1 MNSHKRQ
8 LSIDTD
14 FSMPSGITSTVTTT
28 THITIT
34 SEESLI
40 SSIHSSKS
48 SEVDQSVK
56 EIHMQSNKMANT
68 NQGRFEALHAI
79 KSELEILKLKK
90 DMKILK
96 NSVKQLEN
104 LVIKEKLPSTQHFD
118 TLVNSSSVATHKLLL
133 LKDKLKEAK
142 KKNKEMKIQRDFVK
156 SENSKLKTILI
167 GKPPLPSQNGSNC
180 SIF

>member
-40 SSIHSSKS
+40 SSIHSSNS
-48 SEVDQSVK
+48 SEVDQSIK
-56 EIHMQSNKMANT
+56 EMYIQNNKMANT
-68 NQGRFEALHAI
+68 NQGRFEAYHAM
-79 KSELEILKLKK
+79 KNELEILKLKK

-96 NSVKQLEN
+96 NSVQQLEN
-104 LVIKEKLPSTQHFD
+104 LFNKDKFPNNFD
-118 TLVNSSSVATHKLLL
+118 TLVNCSSVASHKLLL

-156 SENSKLKTILI
+156 CENSKLKTILI
-167 GKPPLPSQNGSNC
+167 GKPPLPSQNGNNC